1 MNQRKAGAILS
12 YIGIALNTVVGFL
25 FTPLLISFLGKD
37 QYGLYQLVGSL
48 IAYLNIM
55 DLGLS
60 NTTTRYYSGYKAVND
75 EISAENILAL
85 SGILYA
91 GVSILIILAGL
102 LLFHYFIPLY
112 YHTLSAQEIVLVR
125 NMFYVLL
132 LNLAIVIPSNVF
144 TAIITAHER
153 FIFAKGLILFT
164 TLFRPLSVVAFLFF
178 FNSVMTVVIVQT
190 LFNIFVALLS
200 VWYVLGKLRVKFKL
214 HYWNAKLVKEI
225 LTFSFFVC
233 IPGIISIAYW
243 KTGQVILGAVAGA
256 GAVALYATA
265 IQIAQGYMA
274 MSSSMGGIFLPQLS
288 AINAKT
294 DDMTEINAIFLKTS
308 RLQYYFMSYIF
319 LGFVLYGRSFVN
331 LWVGPEFKQVYS
343 YSLILMAGLFVCL
356 VQTTA
361 VPIIQAKNKHAFRA
375 VLYAVLGVINIIVC
389 IPMAK
394 KYGGMG
400 CAITTGLSLLT
411 GQTIIINFYYH
422 KLGIKVLELFI
433 EMIKIIPYM
442 LIAFFV
448 FLFVGLLWDNGKI
461 TGFILQG
468 AMFSAAYGIIL
479 WFFVFNQYEKDLVK
493 KTLNLISGGLYDK
506 FKKES

>member
-12 YIGIALNTVVGFL
+12 YAGIALNTVVGFL

-75 EISAENILAL
+75 ETSAENILAL

-91 GVSILIILAGL
+91 GVSLLIVIAGL
-102 LLFHYFIPLY
+102 VLFHYCIPLY
-112 YHTLSAQEIVLVR
+112 YHTLSAEDIVLVR

-132 LNLAIVIPSNVF
+132 LNLAVVIPSNVF
-144 TAIITAHER
+144 TAIINAHQK
-153 FIFAKGLILFT
+153 FIFARGLVLFT
-164 TLFRPLSVVAFLFF
+164 TLFRPLSVVAFLSV

-200 VWYVLGKLRVKFKL
+200 VWYVFSKLKVKFKL

-225 LTFSFFVC
+225 LTFSFFIC

-243 KTGQVILGAVAGA
+243 KTGQVILGAVVGA
-256 GAVALYATA
+256 GAVAVYATA

-274 MSSSMGGIFLPQLS
+274 LSSSMSGVFLPQLS

-308 RLQYYFMSYIF
+308 RLQYYLMSYIF

-331 LWVGPEFKQVYS
+331 LWVGPEFEQVYP

-356 VQTTA
+356 VQSTA
-361 VPIIQAKNKHAFRA
+361 VPIVQAKNKHAFRA

-394 KYGGMG
+394 AFGGMG
-400 CAITTGLSLLT
+400 CAITTGVSLLI

-422 KLGIKVLELFI
+422 RLGIKVVDLFKD
-433 EMIKIIPYM
+433 MLKILPYM
-442 LIAFFV
+442 LIAFLI
-448 FLFVGLLWDNGKI
+448 FLLVGSLWDNGKV
-461 TGFILQG
+461 TAFILQG
-468 AMFSAAYGIIL
+468 TMFSAVYGIIL
-479 WFFVFNQYEKDLVK
+479 WFFVFNRYEKDLVLK
-493 KTLNLISGGLYDK
+493 PLNLIFGGVYDR

>member
-12 YIGIALNTVVGFL
+12 YAGIALNTVVGFL

-75 EISAENILAL
+75 ETSAENILAL

-91 GVSILIILAGL
+91 GVSLLIVIAGL
-102 LLFHYFIPLY
+102 VLFHYCIPLY
-112 YHTLSAQEIVLVR
+112 YHTLSAEDIVLVR

-132 LNLAIVIPSNVF
+132 LNLAVVIPSNVF
-144 TAIITAHER
+144 TAIINAHQK
-153 FIFAKGLILFT
+153 FIFARGLVLFT
-164 TLFRPLSVVAFLFF
+164 TFFRPLSVVAFLLL

-190 LFNIFVALLS
+190 LFNIFVAILS
-200 VWYVLGKLRVKFKL
+200 VWYVLCKLKVRFKF
-214 HYWNAKLVKEI
+214 HYWNGKLVKEI

-256 GAVALYATA
+256 GAVAVYATA
-265 IQIAQGYMA
+265 IQIAQGYM
-274 MSSSMGGIFLPQLS
+274 SLSVVGGIFLPQLS

-308 RLQYYFMSYIF
+308 RLQYYLMSYIF

-331 LWVGPEFKQVYS
+331 LWVGPEFKQVYP
-343 YSLILMAGLFVCL
+343 YALILMAGLFVCL

-400 CAITTGLSLLT
+400 CAVTTGISLLI

-422 KLGIKVLELFI
+422 RLGIKVIDLFKD
-433 EMIKIIPYM
+433 MLKILPYM
-442 LIAFFV
+442 LIAFLI
-448 FLFVGLLWDNGKI
+448 FLFIGSIWDNGKI

-468 AMFSAAYGIIL
+468 TIFSAVYGIIL
-479 WFFVFNQYEKDLVK
+479 WFFVFNRYEKDLVLK
-493 KTLNLISGGLYDK
+493 PLNLIFGGVYDR